1 LFALAAMDSVPAG
14 QRSAVAGFLLIAVLK
29 AARAFQPNP
38 MPIGVERLKKRAEFL
53 RVASV
58 RRKWAAPGMVLQAA
72 RDKSPGRPDVV
83 RVGFTVTKKVGN
95 AVVRN
100 RIKRRLRAV
109 AQEIIP
115 AHADAGWDFVLIGRA
130 KTKDRKFDELKSDLC
145 TALGKV
151 GATASPRRSAQ

>member
-1 LFALAAMDSVPAG
+1 MVSGPAG
-14 QRSAVAGFLLIAVLK
+14 QRSAVAGSLPTAVPK

-72 RDKSPGRPDVV
+72 RDPAPLRADIA

-109 AQEIIP
+109 AQEVIP
-115 AHADAGWDFVLIGRA
+115 DHAEAGWDFVLIGRA

-151 GATASPRRSAQ
+151 GATASHGRNVS

>member
-1 LFALAAMDSVPAG
+1 MCALAAMDSVPAG
-14 QRSAVAGFLLIAVLK
+14 QRSAVAESLLTAAPK

-58 RRKWAAPGMVLQAA
+58 RRKWAAPGVVLQAA
-72 RDKSPGRPDVV
+72 RDPNPLRADVA

-109 AQEIIP
+109 AREIIP
-115 AHADAGWDFVLIGRA
+115 DHAEAGWDFVLIGRA
-130 KTKDRKFDELKSDLC
+130 KTKDRQFDELKSDLC
-145 TALGKV
+145 AALGKV
-151 GATASPRRSAQ
+151 GAAVPHRRSAS

>member
-1 LFALAAMDSVPAG
+1 
-14 QRSAVAGFLLIAVLK
+14 
-29 AARAFQPNP
+29 
-38 MPIGVERLKKRAEFL
+38 MPVGVERLKKRADFL

-72 RDKSPGRPDVV
+72 RHHDAPSTDGV

-109 AQEIIP
+109 AQEVIP
-115 AHADAGWDFVLIGRA
+115 EYADNGWDLVLIGRFA
-130 KTKDRKFDELKSDLC
+130 TKDRKYDDLRQDLRKS
-145 TALGKV
+145 LGKV
-151 GATASPRRSAQ
+151 GARSNGQRGSK

>member
-1 LFALAAMDSVPAG
+1 
-14 QRSAVAGFLLIAVLK
+14 
-29 AARAFQPNP
+29 

-72 RDKSPGRPDVV
+72 RGAQTSEADVS

-100 RIKRRLRAV
+100 RIKRRLRAAADQV
-109 AQEIIP
+109 IPHHAQS
-115 AHADAGWDFVLIGRA
+115 GWDFVLIGRQGSLGRDF
-130 KTKDRKFDELKSDLC
+130 TDLTFDLRR
-145 TALGKV
+145 ALEKV
-151 GATASPRRSAQ
+151 GASTATDRGTA

>member
-1 LFALAAMDSVPAG
+1 MDSVPAG
-14 QRSAVAGFLLIAVLK
+14 QRSADAAFLLIAALK
-29 AARAFQPNP
+29 AVRAFQPNP

-72 RDKSPGRPDVV
+72 RDPSPQKADVA

-100 RIKRRLRAV
+100 RVKRRLRAV
-109 AQEIIP
+109 AREIIP
-115 AHADAGWDFVLIGRA
+115 NHAEAGWDFVLIGRA
-130 KTKDRKFDELKSDLC
+130 KTTDRQFDELKSDLR
-145 TALGKV
+145 TAIGKV
-151 GATASPRRSAQ
+151 GADTSHRRSKS

>member
-1 LFALAAMDSVPAG
+1 
-14 QRSAVAGFLLIAVLK
+14 
-29 AARAFQPNP
+29 
-38 MPIGVERLKKRAEFL
+38 MPVGVERLKKRADFL

-72 RDKSPGRPDVV
+72 RHPDPLGTDGV

-109 AQEIIP
+109 AQEVIP
-115 AHADAGWDFVLIGRA
+115 EYADNGWDLVLIGRNA
-130 KTKDRKFDELKSDLC
+130 TRLRKYDDLLQDLRKS
-145 TALGKV
+145 LGKV
-151 GATASPRRSAQ
+151 GARSNEQGGSK